1 MYNSDDQKSRR
12 IFPWIKTREL
22 IGDTLAAVVSLV
34 CEGGWTWV
42 AGVSKG
48 LQGSPSQQENI

>member
-1 MYNSDDQKSRR
+1 MIQTTKKSRR
-12 IFPWIKTREL
+12 IFPRIKTREL
-22 IGDTLAAVVSLV
+22 IGNTLAAVVSLV

-48 LQGSPSQQENI
+48 LQGSPSQQENT